1 MAQTRVP
8 PEIWSHIAQ
17 QVPQPEQ
24 TKLLEVSRLFHDIA
38 LDLVFSAVKIYFLG
52 GEKALTVLNANDNYD
67 FAEEV
72 VRKLMTRSWEILRR
86 ITQDPSFSRV
96 VKSLTVVG
104 YNDGMSIFEQSKCP
118 AVFHDEMH

>member
-24 TKLLEVSRLFHDIA
+24 IKLLEVSRLFHDIA
-38 LDLVFSAVKIYFLG
+38 LDLVFSAVKIYILG
-52 GEKALTVLNANDNYD
+52 GEKAVTALNANGNYD

-72 VRKLMTRSWEILRR
+72 VEKLMTRSWEILRR
-86 ITQDPSFSRV
+86 ITQDPSFSKV

-104 YNDGMSIFEQSKCP
+104 FSDGMSIFEQSKFS
-118 AVFHDEMH
+118 AVFHD